1 MKNIIFSSLLTSLM
15 AILSLSGMAQS
26 NDKNNIIT
34 DTITVAGNCGQCKSR
49 IEEAAYIKGV
59 KLAEWNKKT
68 KILKVVFNK
77 TKTDR
82 SKIAKAVAE
91 AGHDNAV
98 LVSSDKKYKTLPE
111 CCAYRSG
118 SCDHD

>member
-34 DTITVAGNCGQCKSR
+34 DTITVSGSCGQCKSR

-68 KILKVVFNK
+68 KILKVVFNN

-82 SKIAKAVAE
+82 NKIAKAVAE
-91 AGHDNAV
+91 AGHDNTI
-98 LVSSDKKYKTLPE
+98 LVSSDKKYKTLPD

-118 SCDHD
+118 SCGHD